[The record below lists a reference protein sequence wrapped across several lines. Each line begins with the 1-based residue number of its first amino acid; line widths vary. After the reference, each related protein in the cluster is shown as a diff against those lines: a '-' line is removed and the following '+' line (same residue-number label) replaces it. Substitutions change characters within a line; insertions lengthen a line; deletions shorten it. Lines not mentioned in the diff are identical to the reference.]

1 MKSLLLIAFIAVV
14 LFSGCSAGGEEP
26 AVPQREE
33 IAFAPEPSTKA
44 MVANFAVG
52 DKLGI
57 LGYKL
62 EASGVWDDTGRPEF
76 MYNVPLERT
85 AFGYEY
91 SPVKFYPEDGGK
103 VKFFAYYPYSAS
115 AGDGGITL
123 SSAMTP
129 GYPSFVYRC
138 PVAADRD
145 LLVAVTEPQNEGS
158 VYLSCDHVL
167 AQVDLSIQIGGG
179 GSTYEITSLKMSGL
193 SMSATFLFDTYVN
206 RPVDKSSWWEA
217 PGVAE
222 DLDITFDPP
231 VSVTSGQGVAV
242 PLSVEPLLLIPQSVD
257 ALAFE
262 LKYKETGKETIYTK
276 TFTKQVQWLPGGN
289 YKYELSFSDAI

>member
-1 MKSLLLIAFIAVV
+1 MKSLLLIAFITII
-14 LFSGCSAGGEEP
+14 LFSACSAGGEEP
-26 AVPQREE
+26 AVLQGEE
-33 IAFAPEPSTKA
+33 IAFALEPVTKA
-44 MVANFAVG
+44 LVKELAVG

-57 LGYKL
+57 LAYQLDVAGNWN
-62 EASGVWDDTGRPEF
+62 ASGKPDF
-76 MYNVPLERT
+76 MYNVALGKT
-85 AFGYEY
+85 ASGYEY
-91 SPVKFYPEDGGK
+91 LPTRFYPEGGEK
-103 VKFFAYYPYSAS
+103 IKFFAYYPYSAS
-115 AGDGGITL
+115 AGEEGITL

-167 AQVDLSIQIGGG
+167 AQVGLSIQIEGG
-179 GSTYEITSLKMSGL
+179 GSTYEITSLKVGGL

-206 RPVDKSSWWEA
+206 RPLDKASWWDA

-242 PLSVEPLLLIPQSVD
+242 PLLAEPLLLIPQSVD

-262 LKYKETGKETIYTK
+262 LKYKEAGKEIVYTK
-276 TFTKQVQWLPGGN
+276 TFTNGVQWLPGGN